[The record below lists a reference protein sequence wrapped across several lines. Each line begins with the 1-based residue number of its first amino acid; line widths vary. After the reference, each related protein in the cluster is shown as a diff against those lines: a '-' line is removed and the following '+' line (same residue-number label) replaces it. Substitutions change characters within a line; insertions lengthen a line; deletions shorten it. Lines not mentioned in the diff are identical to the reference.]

1 MKVDVLWRNV
11 LIEKNP
17 MVNFIQRGM
26 SAYNDH
32 NTRPHIIVLVLANS
46 CKVMVEK
53 RQPTTKF

>member
-1 MKVDVLWRNV
+1 VAKSTDQK
-11 LIEKNP
+11 KNP

-32 NTRPHIIVLVLANS
+32 NTWPRIIVLVLANS